1 MDKVQNTPLP
11 FVLTDKQLEK
21 VPKGAT
27 LSFRETIQR
36 TPEGLAYR
44 AYVAEYYDEVAK
56 RYVYVGSKRIEKLK
70 GNKLKTFES
79 APRERKRF
87 ERLNV
92 AHLTTEDAGTVIKHG
107 AREKKPTKPSNLK
120 VYNCPYHINR
130 WHILSALVMA
140 TVTEGIDSFNSWSFF
155 RERANLYREAQFYG
169 DKWCVD
175 RLPEEALLYLFLL
188 HQDGG
193 FFDID
198 EEGFE
203 KVASELRHSTPSG
216 PAPVSTDDPILF
228 SSYENQ
234 YWGPCLHLL
243 LGLDPETEKTFM
255 PLMWFWGMNL
265 AHSLV
270 TAREDNAD
278 PQIAYAVLEAGGN
291 YCFEI
296 GSGPL
301 QKEIKNY
308 LYRAMTWIRAS
319 RDVEVSTD
327 REFEWSYHLLPAD
340 KFKPEN
346 TTLWPGL
353 TEGTVAKLSRY
364 KKTEKGYE
372 SSEHYFVCSLGYE
385 DEKTPDRMEEA
396 FCSMPYLQEPSPFLY
411 DIMCETKQL
420 KARNPTRLAFEAK
433 LEFLRKKLGDHVL
446 SALEWRGFPQPERE
460 RPMFAFERKV
470 KRE

>member
-155 RERANLYREAQFYG
+155 
-169 DKWCVD
+169 
-175 RLPEEALLYLFLL
+175 
-188 HQDGG
+188 
-193 FFDID
+193 
-198 EEGFE
+198 
-203 KVASELRHSTPSG
+203 
-216 PAPVSTDDPILF
+216 
-228 SSYENQ
+228 
-234 YWGPCLHLL
+234 
-243 LGLDPETEKTFM
+243 
-255 PLMWFWGMNL
+255 
-265 AHSLV
+265 
-270 TAREDNAD
+270 
-278 PQIAYAVLEAGGN
+278 
-291 YCFEI
+291 
-296 GSGPL
+296 
-301 QKEIKNY
+301 
-308 LYRAMTWIRAS
+308 
-319 RDVEVSTD
+319 
-327 REFEWSYHLLPAD
+327 
-340 KFKPEN
+340 
-346 TTLWPGL
+346 
-353 TEGTVAKLSRY
+353 
-364 KKTEKGYE
+364 
-372 SSEHYFVCSLGYE
+372 
-385 DEKTPDRMEEA
+385 
-396 FCSMPYLQEPSPFLY
+396 
-411 DIMCETKQL
+411 
-420 KARNPTRLAFEAK
+420 
-433 LEFLRKKLGDHVL
+433 
-446 SALEWRGFPQPERE
+446 
-460 RPMFAFERKV
+460 
-470 KRE
+470 